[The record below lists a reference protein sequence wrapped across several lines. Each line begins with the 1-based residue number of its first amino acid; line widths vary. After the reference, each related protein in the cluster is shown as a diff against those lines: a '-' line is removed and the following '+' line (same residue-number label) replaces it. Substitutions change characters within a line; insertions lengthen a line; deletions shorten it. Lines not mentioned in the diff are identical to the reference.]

1 MGVIFSKS
9 ESSQFISNCQAN
21 LTGGLEVI
29 NDLKSGSNKLMQA
42 IDGKTLSGAA
52 YNAGKGLFG
61 ELIIPTMT
69 RCGQAIEEMSQDLQ
83 RYISANQAIQ
93 AASTDT
99 LDEAKL
105 EQKIRESETYR
116 NTTKMTA
123 DALSSQAFDILAMT
137 NPVTAMLSL
146 ANHLFDIQGKL
157 NSYVASLDQDIEK
170 LKQDL
175 RLLQNFVSET
185 QGLFSNSL
193 TNFKIAMQ
201 GVTVLG
207 KLIVNSDGTYRFP
220 KGMDK
225 SWFTKLY
232 GDKETEDLDK
242 KRRDEQIKFINDL
255 YKKNPAEAIKRI
267 EEDDT
272 LFGLI
277 IWGLDKCPEGLQDVV
292 LGLFIARE
300 NWDELPKKYVTKLIN
315 NPKFAHYVEKLSTS
329 KQGKVYAILEKLS
342 NKGWDV
348 LAPLGY
354 VTNVLSKSSVGAK
367 IIAASDSALGMV
379 KKLKPVEVFLKNN
392 KAFLE
397 GLGYA
402 GDTLTLA
409 ANAYEEYTNPQSPAY
424 GDVSKAIYGGIN
436 LTILEAGPL
445 EGAQYGGPVGAV
457 TGTAN
462 TAWYYIKYDII
473 NNFPKLVPGG
483 KDNFGWDSDEDKR
496 KWLDEL
502 YKQYGKHDSATTDK
516 NYRPG
521 VQPESGSPNFNP
533 GTEYKPSTNNGGISP
548 NQSPYLNWG
557 TK

>member
-61 ELIIPTMT
+61 ELIIPTIT

-93 AASTDT
+93 AASTDI

-116 NTTKMTA
+116 NTIKATA
-123 DALSSQAFDILAMT
+123 DALNSQAFGILGMT

-146 ANHLFDIQGKL
+146 ANQLFDIQGKL

-207 KLIVNSDGTYRFP
+207 KLIVNGNGTYSFP

-225 SWFTKLY
+225 SWFTEKKKSQKFQNDQLT
-232 GDKETEDLDK
+232 KEQLETFLKDGGQLMVYKDRAK
-242 KRRDEQIKFINDL
+242 VKMANQNDL
-255 YKKNPAEAIKRI
+255 ASDISFADADVVIWYIVKDGVVINLAEHPEFKDLYRYLQTKGSKLNKDQYKTISFNQAEKMTVDSMGGIEGRIARFEYYFRPAENA
-267 EEDDT
+267 
-272 LFGLI
+272 
-277 IWGLDKCPEGLQDVV
+277 
-292 LGLFIARE
+292 
-300 NWDELPKKYVTKLIN
+300 
-315 NPKFAHYVEKLSTS
+315 
-329 KQGKVYAILEKLS
+329 
-342 NKGWDV
+342 
-348 LAPLGY
+348 LAGI
-354 VTNVLSKSSVGAK
+354 V
-367 IIAASDSALGMV
+367 AA
-379 KKLKPVEVFLKNN
+379 
-392 KAFLE
+392 
-397 GLGYA
+397 
-402 GDTLTLA
+402 
-409 ANAYEEYTNPQSPAY
+409 
-424 GDVSKAIYGGIN
+424 
-436 LTILEAGPL
+436 
-445 EGAQYGGPVGAV
+445 
-457 TGTAN
+457 
-462 TAWYYIKYDII
+462 
-473 NNFPKLVPGG
+473 
-483 KDNFGWDSDEDKR
+483 
-496 KWLDEL
+496 
-502 YKQYGKHDSATTDK
+502 
-516 NYRPG
+516 
-521 VQPESGSPNFNP
+521 
-533 GTEYKPSTNNGGISP
+533 
-548 NQSPYLNWG
+548 
-557 TK
+557 

>member
-21 LTGGLEVI
+21 LTGGLEVV
-29 NDLKSGSNKLMQA
+29 NDLKSGNDKLMQA

-207 KLIVNSDGTYRFP
+207 KLIVYSDGTYRFP

-225 SWFTKLY
+225 SWFTKIQKNP
-232 GDKETEDLDK
+232 KEALKNSSTNAYL
-242 KRRDEQIKFINDL
+242 DL
-255 YKKNPAEAIKRI
+255 YKEVEKLLKPVKNGKNDNIKRI
-267 EEDDT
+267 EM
-272 LFGLI
+272 LL
-277 IWGLDKCPEGLQDVV
+277 KAYPANVV
-292 LGLFIARE
+292 KKLLE
-300 NWDELPKKYVTKLIN
+300 NDEFWLLASKLPNGAQTKLISGLA
-315 NPKFAHYVEKLSTS
+315 KFEWLGQAVS
-329 KQGKVYAILEKLS
+329 QGKWLPKIDTLGKAYENLNKITSPVKTFVGEGLKKSKFIQGAKTLGKVATVATYAQLGITFVSSGIDEYGKTGSIGKGIIGGGIETIKSIGPLEGMTL
-342 NKGWDV
+342 
-348 LAPLGY
+348 LAPLGP
-354 VTNVLSKSSVGAK
+354 VGMGVGA
-367 IIAASDSALGMV
+367 
-379 KKLKPVEVFLKNN
+379 FL
-392 KAFLE
+392 
-397 GLGYA
+397 
-402 GDTLTLA
+402 
-409 ANAYEEYTNPQSPAY
+409 
-424 GDVSKAIYGGIN
+424 
-436 LTILEAGPL
+436 
-445 EGAQYGGPVGAV
+445 
-457 TGTAN
+457 GTAN
-462 TAWYYIKYDII
+462 VVAQLINPNLYDDIKDGAYKLYDKGKEAIGKGVSQGI
-473 NNFPKLVPGG
+473 DTVKSACKNIQNVGKSIGNALGLPKIKL
-483 KDNFGWDSDEDKR
+483 GW
-496 KWLDEL
+496 
-502 YKQYGKHDSATTDK
+502 
-516 NYRPG
+516 
-521 VQPESGSPNFNP
+521 
-533 GTEYKPSTNNGGISP
+533 
-548 NQSPYLNWG
+548 
-557 TK
+557 